1 MMLPKHYIML
11 SSYLCDFFSDQ
22 LCGIINF
29 NICSCYIL
37 TLNNIFKK
45 TFNFKFV
52 IKFFE
57 HVILSLVQENSQE
70 FTVQHSSCVHFTL
83 GDEPRRMCCSNTR
96 STMLN
101 WLVYDRK
108 FTKIVTNHLRLHEKE
123 RDGERERERERIYR
137 GREGGHDDIE
147 VAEK

>member
-1 MMLPKHYIML
+1 ML

-29 NICSCYIL
+29 NICSCYTL
-37 TLNNIFKK
+37 TLMQNNIFKK

-83 GDEPRRMCCSNTR
+83 GDAPRRMCCSNTR

-123 RDGERERERERIYR
+123 RERIYR
-137 GREGGHDDIE
+137 GREDMMT
-147 VAEK
+147 